1 MDASQRLIFSWD
13 DADQADEELRKKEE
27 AELFKM
33 HKQMQLR
40 KLQADGLAKQVEAAE
55 EERRLQLRHNNSC
68 LGCIVCAPSCTKY
81 ACLHH
86 TAPFCGRS
94 DTKKTRGTTS
104 QNEPVEKAQSKRRC
118 FVNLA
123 SKKCDAGKAMIL

>member
-55 EERRLQLRHNNSC
+55 EERRLQLCHNNSC

-81 ACLHH
+81 ACTTPHH
-86 TAPFCGRS
+86 SADVLTP
-94 DTKKTRGTTS
+94 
-104 QNEPVEKAQSKRRC
+104 KRRA
-118 FVNLA
+118 VRRHKMNPSRRRRAREGA
-123 SKKCDAGKAMIL
+123 SSI